1 MIKLFSNV
9 PKIWTDYGAILASIN
24 ESERELQELSNSE
37 LRSRTLK
44 LKYEASYVD
53 SISQKTLIESF
64 ALTREGSKRT
74 TNLRHYDVQILGGLV
89 LHDGKIA
96 EMKTGEGKTLVSTL
110 PALTNSLTS
119 KGVHIVTIN
128 DYLARRDAE
137 WMGQIHRFL
146 GLRVGLIES
155 GMSQAERKL
164 NYSRDLTYV
173 TNSDLVFDFLKD
185 NMVTKVS
192 ELVQTPFH
200 FCIIDEVDSILIDEA
215 RTPLIISR
223 DSELA
228 SEKYLKANEITKYLL
243 PITHFDIDEKGKKI
257 SLTSKGLER
266 SKILLNVKD
275 LYNIQDP
282 WIPYLLNSLKS
293 KHLFFRDVH
302 YIVKN
307 NTIVIIDE
315 FTGRILEGRKWSD
328 GLHQAIEA
336 KENVPLV
343 RGSETMAS
351 ITYQNFFR
359 LYPKISG
366 MTGTAK
372 TEELEFENI
381 YNLSVSVLPTYEKM
395 NRKDEPDFIFVDEIT
410 KWRSIAQECL
420 TVYHKG
426 QPILVGTTT
435 IQNSEILSHLLNT
448 YNIPHQ
454 LLNAKPENV
463 KRESEIISQAGCL
476 KTITIATNMAGRG
489 TDILLGGN
497 PDFKALRATRYI
509 LQSLIEDTKFFI
521 PGINLTKLKYNLNKN
536 PHLSRYLQSDLDTL
550 LTTFSTSKSN
560 LNIIEKFIFDLYK
573 QLLVEYKKK
582 QRAESKIV
590 KRLGG
595 LYVIGTEKHESRRI
609 DNQLRGRAGRQ
620 GNPGASRFFLSLN
633 DPLIR
638 IFGGDKIQAT
648 MQNLQIENEVLQSPF
663 LSNSLLSAQQK
674 VEGFYYDQRK
684 TINRYDQVIDKQR
697 QIIYYLR
704 EKILYTVIMRDLVME
719 FSEGFIDD
727 FIEYLDFQKREGKI
741 MILSKDI
748 IKLLNR
754 LSISQ
759 DIIYKNLNNLKNI
772 KKFLYEQLWASYIC
786 KEFQYSCFTDSRIL
800 DRYIQLIFFK
810 YIDFYWYRHLEN
822 MNFLLDATSWEA
834 YAQKDPYIQY
844 ENSATKL
851 LTLTLKDCRDS
862 IIFEIFISNIIIN
875 DIM

>member
-1 MIKLFSNV
+1 MINLFSNK
-9 PKIWTDYGAILASIN
+9 PKIWTDYKNILTSIN
-24 ESERELQELSNSE
+24 DVETELSE
-37 LRSRTLK
+37 LSDNELKSRILK
-44 LKYEASYVD
+44 LKYSS
-53 SISQKTLIESF
+53 SISNFITQKALIESF

-74 TNLRHYDVQILGGLV
+74 TSLRHYNVQLLGGLV

-119 KGVHIVTIN
+119 KGVHLVTIN
-128 DYLARRDAE
+128 DYLAKRDAE
-137 WMGQIHRFL
+137 WMGQIYRFL

-155 GMSQAERKL
+155 NMTQYERKR
-164 NYSRDLTYV
+164 NYARDLTYV

-192 ELVQTPFH
+192 ELVQTPFQ

-223 DSELA
+223 DSDLA
-228 SEKYLKANEITKYLL
+228 IEKYLKANEVTKYLF
-243 PITHFDIDEKGKKI
+243 PRIHFDIDEKAKKI

-266 SKILLNVKD
+266 SKILLNVND
-275 LYNIQDP
+275 LYNVQDP
-282 WIPYLLNSLKS
+282 WIPYLLNSLRAKN
-293 KHLFFRDVH
+293 LFFRDVH
-302 YIVKN
+302 YILKN
-307 NTIVIIDE
+307 NAIVIVDE

-336 KENVPLV
+336 KENVPLLK
-343 RGSETMAS
+343 GSETLAS

-381 YNLSVSVLPTYEKM
+381 YNLSVSVLPTYETM
-395 NRKDEPDFIFVDEIT
+395 NRKDEADFIFIDEIT

-420 TVYHKG
+420 RTFYKG

-435 IQNSEILSHLLNT
+435 IQNSEILSHLLST
-448 YNIPHQ
+448 YNVPHQ

-463 KRESEIISQAGCL
+463 KREAEIISQAGCL
-476 KTITIATNMAGRG
+476 KSITIATNMAGRG

-497 PDFKALRATRYI
+497 PDFKALQATRYI
-509 LQSLIEDTKFFI
+509 LQLLIDQDNFYI
-521 PGINLTKLKYNLNKN
+521 SNINLTKLKYNLKKN
-536 PHLSRYLQSDLDTL
+536 PRLITYLQVDLDTL
-550 LTTFSTSKSN
+550 LTAFSTSKRN
-560 LNIIEKFIFDLYK
+560 LNIIEQFIADLYR
-573 QLLVEYKKK
+573 QLLFEYKKK
-582 QRAESKIV
+582 QRIESKIV

-620 GNPGASRFFLSLN
+620 GNPGVSRFFLSLN
-633 DPLIR
+633 DPLLR

-648 MQNLQIENEVLQSPF
+648 MQNFKMSNEVLESSF
-663 LSNSLLSAQQK
+663 LSNSLISAQQK

-697 QIIYYLR
+697 QVIYYLR
-704 EKILYTVIMRDLVME
+704 EKILSTIKMRDLVME
-719 FSEGFIDD
+719 FSEGFLDD
-727 FIEYLDFQKREGKI
+727 FIEYLEFNKNQGVTLFLPKRI
-741 MILSKDI
+741 VQLLSR
-748 IKLLNR
+748 LL
-754 LSISQ
+754 ISQ
-759 DIIYKNLNNLKNI
+759 DVILSNLKDLKVL
-772 KKFLYEQLWASYIC
+772 KKFLYEQLWATYTC

-810 YIDFYWYRHLEN
+810 YLDFYWYRHLEN

-862 IIFEIFISNIIIN
+862 IIFDIFISNIIMS
-875 DIM
+875 DVL